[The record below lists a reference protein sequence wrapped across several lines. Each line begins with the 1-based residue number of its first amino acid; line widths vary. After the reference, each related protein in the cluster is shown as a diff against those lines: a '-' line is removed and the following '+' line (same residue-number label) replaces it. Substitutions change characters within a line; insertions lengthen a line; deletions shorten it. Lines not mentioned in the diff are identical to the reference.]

1 MPDRFGEPVD
11 PDPHE
16 CDRGWI
22 DSEADHPA
30 PCPVSDA
37 LADPFGHPGH
47 HGDGR
52 PGDHP
57 RAG

>member
-22 DSEADHPA
+22 NADADHPE
-30 PCPVSDA
+30 PCLVC
-37 LADPFGHPGH
+37 
-47 HGDGR
+47 R
-52 PGDHP
+52 PHLSPENRIRNLGQ
-57 RAG
+57 